1 MSIFISLGGTC
12 AVAYN
17 IRKFSPHSVVRRYPF
32 DWAKMTIK
40 QLNAVLEND
49 FADYEKLELKKFS
62 ENHPLLTEDEFF
74 NDLDV
79 SPSPGKELTPKER
92 GLLVCRPQ
100 EQPLEGRDLPTNYL
114 QAPRMNLKQSGSLI
128 LSNPYGI
135 TFAHQIVDKDQI
147 SIFSSRLRDERI
159 TAFKELKQQT
169 SMAGSATLKFIRFE
183 TGKIKKGYEK
193 EVQQLLKHLANVAD
207 NFELILLIH
216 KDSVID
222 LELIKE
228 NGESIKV
235 VYFDAFDE
243 DWRYHKIDWSF
254 FLS

>member
-17 IRKFSPHSVVRRYPF
+17 IRKFSPHRDIRRYPF

-74 NDLDV
+74 DDLQ
-79 SPSPGKELTPKER
+79 L
-92 GLLVCRPQ
+92 
-100 EQPLEGRDLPTNYL
+100 
-114 QAPRMNLKQSGSLI
+114 GSLI

-147 SIFSSRLRDERI
+147 SVFSSRLRDERI
-159 TAFKELKQQT
+159 KAFKELKQQT
-169 SMAGSATLKFIRFE
+169 GMDLSSRLLVNRAAATSMAAGSATLKFIRFE

-193 EVQQLLKHLANVAD
+193 EVQQLLKHLANVAN
-207 NFELILLIH
+207 NFELLLLIH

-222 LELIKE
+222 LDLIKE

>member
-17 IRKFSPHSVVRRYPF
+17 IRKFSLHSIRRYPF

-62 ENHPLLTEDEFF
+62 ENHPLLTEDDYF
-74 NDLDV
+74 DD
-79 SPSPGKELTPKER
+79 
-92 GLLVCRPQ
+92 
-100 EQPLEGRDLPTNYL
+100 
-114 QAPRMNLKQSGSLI
+114 LKQSGSLI

-147 SIFSSRLRDERI
+147 SVFSSRLRDEKI
-159 TAFKELKQQT
+159 IAFKEIG
-169 SMAGSATLKFIRFE
+169 MAGSATLKFIRFE

-216 KDSVID
+216 EDSVID
-222 LELIKE
+222 LDLIKE
-228 NGESIKV
+228 NRESIKV

-243 DWRYHKIDWSF
+243 DWRYHKIDWSL